1 MLPFTE
7 SKSIGRFGRCEYEH
21 ICYGGGLPECFL
33 SPDIGYSSRVI
44 LLLLEARR
52 QRECIQCCGLA
63 ANSSI

>member
-33 SPDIGYSSRVI
+33 SQDIGYKFARD
-44 LLLLEARR
+44 LLLLEAGDS
-52 QRECIQCCGLA
+52 ENASSA
-63 ANSSI
+63 AARGQ